1 VNRYNCTVSNVGK
14 QQTLNFTVFDFSQG
28 SICKEVVSGY
38 DMQNAFHI
46 NGMCI
51 EIRAVFVCF
60 LLDSFGNMCHYLPSL
75 YAGGAAGGYVSLST
89 PGRSPG
95 ETQSYANNVIV
106 YQYMT

>member
-1 VNRYNCTVSNVGK
+1 MNRYNCTVSNVGK
-14 QQTLNFTVFDFSQG
+14 QQTLNFTVFDFSKG

-75 YAGGAAGGYVSLST
+75 YAGALLVVMSVSAPLADRLAKHRVMPIMSLST
-89 PGRSPG
+89 
-95 ETQSYANNVIV
+95 NI
-106 YQYMT
+106 